1 MAKAKNVPKET
12 KVTRP
17 HIVQFRLTE
26 ADYDKLKKQAHSFG
40 LEPNECARM
49 KTTGGTV
56 IVRQFSELPFA
67 VTHELGRIGQNL
79 NQIARRLNTTDEHD
93 PARLAE
99 TCERM
104 DEVLTVILAAITR

>member
-1 MAKAKNVPKET
+1 MAKTKNVLKEA

-26 ADYDKLKKQAHSFG
+26 ADYLRLKTEAQTVG
-40 LEPNECARM
+40 IEPNECARM
-49 KTTGGTV
+49 KTTGGAV
-56 IVRQFSELPFA
+56 MVRQFSELPFA
-67 VTHELGRIGQNL
+67 VMHELGRIGQNL
-79 NQIARRLNTTDEHD
+79 NQIARRLNTTEEHD

-104 DEVLTVILAAITR
+104 DEVLTVILAAITG